1 MSDTEHRHRAVTALM
16 RQWFREDF
24 AGVSGDGFVSVFLER
39 LTSFLSLDRVALLVD
54 GELRTIGVEHD
65 RAALAEDPTLTWAR
79 DARSGIELALGD
91 AAADVCEAALGMLVS
106 TFERRRIE
114 QRLVHDAFHDALTG
128 LPNRAL
134 FIEHLERAMARAQQ
148 ASGYQFAV
156 LFVDLDRFKLFNDSL
171 GHDVGDQLLVAFGQ
185 RLRKLVRGGD
195 VVARVGGDEFAVLA
209 DDLSEVNDAI
219 QIANR
224 ITQGLLESFPLE
236 GRRIVVTASMGVAR
250 NGPRYTRGTDLLR
263 DADLAMVRAKSLG
276 GGVHRMFD
284 TEMHAAA
291 VTRMQLESDLHD
303 AVAKQQLR
311 LAYQPIVR
319 VDDCSLVAFEAL
331 LRWRHPTRGLLLPGE
346 FVGAAEETGMIVPIG
361 RWTLAEA
368 CRRLASL
375 NEGRSDPVGIS
386 VNLSDR
392 EFLHPGLVADI
403 ESALTKSG
411 AAPASLHLEL
421 TERMLMAHPRFE
433 AELLPRLRE
442 LGVRLMIDDFGT
454 GHSSLSR
461 LQNLHVDTLK
471 LDHSFIGGLGER
483 RHAAKVVRAIVR
495 LAHDLG
501 VTVVAEGVERPYE
514 LEVLREAGCDYAQG
528 YLFSKPIDERAV
540 TPMLE
545 RAAWLPA

>member
-24 AGVSGDGFVSVFLER
+24 AGVSGDGFVPVFLER
-39 LTSFLSLDRVALLVD
+39 LTSVLAVDRVALVID
-54 GELRTIGVEHD
+54 GELRTVGVEHD
-65 RAALAEDPTLTWAR
+65 PAALADDPTLTWAR
-79 DARSGIELALGD
+79 DPRGGIELAIGD
-91 AAADVCEAALGMLVS
+91 VPLDVCEAALGMLVA
-106 TFERRRIE
+106 TFERRRAE

-128 LPNRAL
+128 LPNRTL
-134 FIEHLERAMARAQQ
+134 FVEHLDRATTRAQRQ
-148 ASGYQFAV
+148 SGYQFAV
-156 LFVDLDRFKLFNDSL
+156 LFIDLDRFKLFNDSL
-171 GHDVGDQLLVAFGQ
+171 GHDVGDQLLIAFGQ
-185 RLRKLVRGGD
+185 RLRHLVRGGD

-224 ITQGLLESFPLE
+224 ITQGMREPFPLD
-236 GRRIVVTASMGVAR
+236 GRRLVASASMGVAR
-250 NGPRYTRGTDLLR
+250 NGPRYARGADLLR
-263 DADLAMVRAKSLG
+263 DADLAMVRAKQFG
-276 GGVHRMFD
+276 GGAHRMFD

-291 VTRMQLESDLHD
+291 VLRMQLESDLHD
-303 AVAKQQLR
+303 AVAKRQLR

-375 NEGRSDPVGIS
+375 NADRREPIGIS
-386 VNLSDR
+386 VNLSDK

-403 ESALTKSG
+403 EYALTESG
-411 AAPASLHLEL
+411 ATPESLHLEL

-433 AELLPRLRE
+433 AELLPRLRA

-483 RHAAKVVRAIVR
+483 RHGAKVVRAIVR

-501 VTVVAEGVERPYE
+501 VTVVAEGVERAHE

-528 YLFSKPIDERAV
+528 YLFSEPLDERAV
-540 TPMLE
+540 TPTLA